1 MKRADE
7 QLSRLLKAAAAAPDP
22 ESADPAPYLLRQIL
36 AQWRAAGGQRSVAGL
51 IAATIAHGKDCL
63 PKESLVAA
71 LVFRRALVCAFIVMA
86 LTVAWAHRHLVEPL
100 PNEVAIAEYETRM
113 TLSP

>member
-1 MKRADE
+1 MKRTDE
-7 QLSRLLKAAAAAPDP
+7 QLSRLLRAAAAAPEPEIEDP
-22 ESADPAPYLLRQIL
+22 PPYLLRRVL
-36 AQWRAAGGQRSVAGL
+36 AGWRTARITDA
-51 IAATIAHGKDCL
+51 
-63 PKESLVAA
+63 PSLVAA

-86 LTVAWAHRHLVEPL
+86 LTVAWAHRQLVEPL

>member
-1 MKRADE
+1 MKRVDE
-7 QLSRLLKAAAAAPDP
+7 QLSRLLRAAAAAREPEIDDP
-22 ESADPAPYLLRQIL
+22 PPYLLRRI
-36 AQWRAAGGQRSVAGL
+36 VARCRDG
-51 IAATIAHGKDCL
+51 TIADAPC
-63 PKESLVAA
+63 LVAA

-86 LTVAWAHRHLVEPL
+86 LTVAWAHRQLVEPM